1 MGGELFSLFAKLTL
15 DTSEFDKNT
24 DQAKEKAGV
33 FGDVLKAD
41 LVGKGISLAFDGI
54 KKLGGA
60 IKDFTT
66 DAVMSYGE
74 IEQLRGGIETLFG
87 ESAPKVLA
95 DADAAFKTAG
105 MSASQYMDTSIQSAA
120 SLINSLGG
128 DQAKAAELMNMSITD
143 MADNVNKMGTSMEG
157 VQNAYRGFSRG
168 NFTMLDNLALGYAGT
183 KEGMEELLAEAERVQ
198 AANGNMV
205 DYSIDSYADMVEAI
219 HVVQTEM
226 GITGTTADEAA
237 GTIQGSL
244 SAMKSAWENL
254 VAGIADP
261 DSNLGVRITEFADSA
276 ETALNNIVPAVGTA
290 LSSIGVVIKR
300 LAPIALEKIP
310 EIFNNLAPDLG
321 EAALAMVEY
330 VLDAFGDNAGKVLDA
345 GAEWISQFVAGF
357 GEGIPKFLQMAL
369 PMLLSF
375 AESLRKGAKQVAAA
389 GVELIKGLADGA
401 GKNTSYIVVM
411 AHQIINN
418 LFGAFMDSVPV
429 LFDAGLQLL
438 QSLGEG
444 IGENIPNF
452 IGFVLPLIE
461 QFSETFRE
469 GAGNLVDVGIEFI
482 LNLAQG
488 IMDSLPML
496 IEQVP
501 QIIINF
507 AGAINDNAPVL
518 LMGGVQLIWTIIQG
532 IVSAVPTLLENIPQ
546 IFEAFLA
553 VWTAINWVSLGRNVI
568 EFITSGIKALADNAP
583 QALSDIGA
591 KAVEWFTSID
601 WAHAGTQAIDFIK
614 SAILGVATT
623 VPQTVLDI
631 ANQAWE
637 WFNGVDWM
645 SLGSNIIDGIVQGLT
660 DGVRWIKDAAIDVA
674 QKAKDAAE
682 DLLGIASPSKV
693 FRYEIGQMITKGLAL
708 GIEDGA
714 YDVIQSAKELS
725 KSVFKPF
732 EGLDAPTINVTG
744 EMPATSSMR
753 SDTGMFEAIR
763 ANNEALIDGL
773 YQMLIAAMSEQPVIV
788 QIGNREFAR
797 IMREA
802 NA

>member
-1 MGGELFSLFAKLTL
+1 
-15 DTSEFDKNT
+15 
-24 DQAKEKAGV
+24 
-33 FGDVLKAD
+33 
-41 LVGKGISLAFDGI
+41 
-54 KKLGGA
+54 
-60 IKDFTT
+60 
-66 DAVMSYGE
+66 
-74 IEQLRGGIETLFG
+74 
-87 ESAPKVLA
+87 
-95 DADAAFKTAG
+95 
-105 MSASQYMDTSIQSAA
+105 
-120 SLINSLGG
+120 
-128 DQAKAAELMNMSITD
+128 
-143 MADNVNKMGTSMEG
+143 
-157 VQNAYRGFSRG
+157 
-168 NFTMLDNLALGYAGT
+168 
-183 KEGMEELLAEAERVQ
+183 
-198 AANGNMV
+198 
-205 DYSIDSYADMVEAI
+205 
-219 HVVQTEM
+219 
-226 GITGTTADEAA
+226 
-237 GTIQGSL
+237 
-244 SAMKSAWENL
+244 MKSAWDNL
-254 VAGIADP
+254 VAGIADS
-261 DSNLGVRITEFADSA
+261 DSNLGERITQFADSA
-276 ETALNNIVPAVGTA
+276 ETAINNIVPAVGTA
-290 LSSIGVVIKR
+290 LSSIGIVIKR

-310 EIFNNLAPDLG
+310 EIFSDLAPDLG

-375 AESLRKGAKQVAAA
+375 AESLRKGAKQVATA
-389 GVELIKGLADGA
+389 GIELIKGLADGA

-452 IGFVLPLIE
+452 IGFILPLIE
-461 QFSETFRE
+461 QFSETFRD

-507 AGAINDNAPVL
+507 AGAINDNAPKL
-518 LMGGVQLIWTIIQG
+518 LEGGVQLIWTIIQG
-532 IVSAVPTLLENIPQ
+532 IISAIPTLIDNIPK
-546 IFEAFLA
+546 IFEAFIA
-553 VWTAINWVSLGRNVI
+553 VWTALNWVNLGRNVI
-568 EFITSGIKALADNAP
+568 EFISNGIRALANDAP
-583 QALSDIGA
+583 QALHDIGT

-623 VPQTVLDI
+623 IPQTVLDI

-637 WFNGVDWM
+637 WFNGVDWVA
-645 SLGSNIIDGIVQGLT
+645 LGTNIIDGIISGLT
-660 DGVRWIKDAAIDVA
+660 AGLGWLKEKAMDVA
-674 QKAKDAAE
+674 ESALNAAKDFL
-682 DLLGIASPSKV
+682 DIHSPSKKFEDEV
-693 FRYEIGQMITKGLAL
+693 GRMIPAGLAI
-708 GIEDGA
+708 GIDKGA
-714 YDVIQSAKELS
+714 VDAIDSAKKLS
-725 KSVFKPF
+725 KSLFEPF
-732 EGLDAPTINVTG
+732 EGLETPTINVTG

-753 SDTGMFEAIR
+753 YDTGMFEAIR
-763 ANNEALIDGL
+763 ANNEALVDAL
-773 YQMLIAAMSEQPVIV
+773 YSMLIAAMREQPVIV